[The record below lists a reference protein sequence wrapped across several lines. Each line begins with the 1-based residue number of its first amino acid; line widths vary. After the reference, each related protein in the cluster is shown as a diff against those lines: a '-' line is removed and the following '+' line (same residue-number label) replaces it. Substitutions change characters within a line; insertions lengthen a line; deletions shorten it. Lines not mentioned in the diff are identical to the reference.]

1 MRYYKVIEDGCVL
14 SIGTGAGGAEIP
26 KEEYESILSV
36 IRNRPV
42 VETGFA
48 YRLKTDLTWELYELP
63 PVEEVEQE
71 ATMEDYAAALRDMGV
86 EV

>member
-1 MRYYKVIEDGCVL
+1 MRYYKIIEDGYVL
-14 SIGTGAGGAEIP
+14 SIGTGSGGSEIT
-26 KEEYESILSV
+26 KEEYEDIISV
-36 IRNRPV
+36 IRSAPTAEV
-42 VETGFA
+42 GYG